1 MDLVQSECHGLY
13 FVAAIQEAVRLKGRA
28 GFAPTLLV
36 GSQRSEHCTRLQRER
51 SPGAKVSPLTIQ
63 KGSMLRPM
71 RELFIYRELLYALTW
86 RDIKVKYK
94 QSVMGVMWAI
104 FMPALVISAGVL
116 VKFAFA
122 KLSGTPLGL
131 SQVATVSVKA
141 IPWSF
146 FIASLRFGTNSLTGN
161 VNLVTKIYFPNEV
174 FPISAVLSQL
184 FDFAIASFVLIVIL
198 VWAQIGVSIHLLWV
212 PILLSLLILLAV
224 ASVLLLS
231 AANLFFRDVKYIV
244 EVIVTFAIFFT
255 PVFYEA
261 DFMGKTWKPIL
272 LLNPVAP
279 ILEGFNACILLK
291 QMPEMVWIGY
301 STVIT
306 IALFFV
312 SYTFFKKMEPA
323 FAENI

>member
-1 MDLVQSECHGLY
+1 M
-13 FVAAIQEAVRLKGRA
+13 VR
-28 GFAPTLLV
+28 
-36 GSQRSEHCTRLQRER
+36 S
-51 SPGAKVSPLTIQ
+51 I
-63 KGSMLRPM
+63 

-94 QSVMGVMWAI
+94 QSVMGIMWAI

-122 KLSGTPLGL
+122 KLSGKPLEL
-131 SQVATVSVKA
+131 SAVATVSVKA

-146 FIASLRFGTNSLTGN
+146 FISSLRFGTNSLISN

-174 FPISAVLSQL
+174 FPISSVLSQL
-184 FDFAIASFVLIVIL
+184 FDLAISSVVLILIL
-198 VWAQIGVSIHLLWV
+198 SCVQIGLSIYLLWV
-212 PILLSLLILLAV
+212 PILLSLLVLLAT
-224 ASVLLLS
+224 ASALLLS

-261 DFMGKTWKPIL
+261 DFMGTTWKPII

-279 ILEGFNACILLK
+279 ILEGLNTCIVLK
-291 QMPEMVWIGY
+291 QMPEVMWIAY
-301 STVIT
+301 SATIT
-306 IALFFV
+306 IALFLV
-312 SYTFFKKMEPA
+312 SFMFFKKMEPA

>member
-1 MDLVQSECHGLY
+1 M
-13 FVAAIQEAVRLKGRA
+13 I
-28 GFAPTLLV
+28 
-36 GSQRSEHCTRLQRER
+36 RS
-51 SPGAKVSPLTIQ
+51 
-63 KGSMLRPM
+63 M
-71 RELFIYRELLYALTW
+71 RELFNYRELLYALTW

-122 KLSGTPLGL
+122 KLSGTPLGI
-131 SQVATVSVKA
+131 SQIATVSVKA

-146 FIASLRFGTNSLTGN
+146 FIASLRSGTNSLTGN
-161 VNLVTKIYFPNEV
+161 VNLVSKIYFPNEV

-184 FDFAIASFVLIVIL
+184 FDLAIASSVLILIL
-198 VWAQIGVSIHLLWV
+198 VCAQIGWSMYLLWA
-212 PILLSLLILLAV
+212 PILLGLLILLSV
-224 ASVLLLS
+224 ATALLLS

-261 DFMGKTWKPIL
+261 DFMGTTWKPII
-272 LLNPVAP
+272 LLNPVAS
-279 ILEGFNACILLK
+279 ILEGLNACIVLK
-291 QMPEMVWIGY
+291 TMPEMGWIAY
-301 STVIT
+301 CTIISIT
-306 IALFFV
+306 LFLV
-312 SYTFFKKMEPA
+312 SFIFFKKMEPA

>member
-1 MDLVQSECHGLY
+1 MINE
-13 FVAAIQEAVRLKGRA
+13 IRRLM
-28 GFAPTLLV
+28 
-36 GSQRSEHCTRLQRER
+36 E
-51 SPGAKVSPLTIQ
+51 
-63 KGSMLRPM
+63 
-71 RELFIYRELLYALTW
+71 YRELIYAITW
-86 RDIKVKYK
+86 KDIRIKYK

-104 FMPALVISAGVL
+104 FMPALVVSAGVL

-122 KLSGTPLGL
+122 RLSGAPLGL

-146 FIASLRFGTNSLTGN
+146 FIASLRFGTNSLTMN
-161 VNLVTKIYFPNEV
+161 VNLVTKIYFPNEI

-184 FDFAIASFVLIVIL
+184 FDFAIASGVLFVIL
-198 VWAQIGVSIHLLWV
+198 VVAQVGWSIYLLWA
-212 PILLSLLILLAV
+212 PILLSVLILLAISS
-224 ASVLLLS
+224 ALLLS

-261 DFMGKTWKPIL
+261 DFMGPVWKPII

-279 ILEGFNACILLK
+279 ILEGFNACIVLK
-291 QMPEMVWIGY
+291 KTPELAWVAY
-301 STVIT
+301 SAVIAVT
-306 IALFFV
+306 LFLV
-312 SYTFFKKMEPA
+312 SFRFFKTMEPA

>member
-1 MDLVQSECHGLY
+1 VAKDLST
-13 FVAAIQEAVRLKGRA
+13 A
-28 GFAPTLLV
+28 G
-36 GSQRSEHCTRLQRER
+36 GYSRER
-51 SPGAKVSPLTIQ
+51 SPGAKVSPPMIQ
-63 KGSMLRPM
+63 RGSMIRSM
-71 RELFIYRELLYALTW
+71 RELFMYRELLYVLTW

-94 QSVMGVMWAI
+94 QSVMGIMWAI

-122 KLSGTPLGL
+122 RLSGGPLGL

-146 FIASLRFGTNSLTGN
+146 FIASLRFGTNSLTAN
-161 VNLVTKIYFPNEV
+161 SNLVTKIYFPNEV

-184 FDFAIASFVLIVIL
+184 FDFTIASFVLIVIL
-198 VWAQIGVSIHLLWV
+198 VCAQIGVSIYLLWV

-231 AANLFFRDVKYIV
+231 TANLFFRDVKYIV

-261 DFMGKTWKPIL
+261 DFMGTAWKPMI

-279 ILEGFNACILLK
+279 ILEGFNACIVLR
-291 QMPEMVWIGY
+291 QMPEMVWIAY
-301 STVIT
+301 STIIAIT
-306 IALFFV
+306 LFLLSFIL
-312 SYTFFKKMEPA
+312 FKKMEPA